1 MRIRAG
7 APLMLVGLCIGA
19 VPASVSVA
27 ASAHGPDRRQVAS
40 AAGLTHRHVR
50 SFRGLGTWVDLY
62 DSAARADPDA
72 AVAAMAA
79 HGAKTL
85 YLETSNFGAGS
96 AVVSPSIVSRFVVA
110 AHAHGMRIVAWYLPS
125 FGRPARDR
133 YRSLA
138 AIRYRT
144 AGGESFDAFAL
155 DIESTRVVDPAVRTA
170 RLIDLATGIRAAA
183 GARYSLGAIVPAPV
197 AMSDRPD
204 YWPGFPFRPL
214 RTLFDVFLPM
224 DYFTYHFTTARQA
237 HRYTAGNI
245 EALRVSTADASLP
258 IHVIGG
264 VADHASVREVRAF
277 VHAGREF
284 GALGASLYD
293 DATTTA
299 GQWAELASVPF
310 NPIQRPALPL
320 QPPVDISLG
329 NIPGGDRSHPRE
341 LFYRTPGLA
350 GSYVLRYRGFDLQ
363 PGEVQLWVNWT
374 YVRTLRPTTAGAWS
388 GVRKPPIPAG
398 LLRTRHANYVQF
410 LAAGSYPA
418 WSVWGMRGVSLARVS

>member
-1 MRIRAG
+1 MRVRL
-7 APLMLVGLCIGA
+7 APLLLVGLLTGLI
-19 VPASVSVA
+19 PASGSVA
-27 ASAHGPDRRQVAS
+27 AVAHGSDRVQFAP
-40 AAGLTHRHVR
+40 AGSTHRHIR

-62 DSAARADPDA
+62 DSSARADPEA
-72 AVAAMAA
+72 AVAEMKA
-79 HGAKTL
+79 HGVRTL

-110 AHAHGMRIVAWYLPS
+110 AHANGMRIVAWYLPS

-138 AIRYRT
+138 AIRFRT

-170 RLIDLATGIRAAA
+170 RLIDLATAIRTAA
-183 GARYSLGAIVPAPV
+183 GTRYSLGAIVPAPV
-197 AMSDRPD
+197 AMSQRRD
-204 YWPGFPFRPL
+204 YWPGFPFKALRP
-214 RTLFDVFLPM
+214 LFDVFLPM
-224 DYFTYHFTTARQA
+224 DYFTYHFTTAGQA

-245 EALRVSTADASLP
+245 ELLRASTGDASLP

-264 VADHASVREVRAF
+264 VADVANVREVRAF
-277 VHAGREF
+277 VHAERER

-310 NPIQRPALPL
+310 NPIQRPAMPL
-320 QPPVDISLG
+320 QLPFDMPLG
-329 NIPGGDRSHPRE
+329 NIPGGDRSHPKE
-341 LFYRTPGLA
+341 LFYRTSGLT
-350 GSYVLRYRGFDLQ
+350 GSYALRYRGFDLQ
-363 PGEVQLWVNWT
+363 SGEVQLWVNWT

-388 GVRKPPIPAG
+388 GVRRPSIPPG
-398 LLRTRHANYVQF
+398 LLHTRHANYVQF
-410 LAAGSYPA
+410 LAAGGYPA
-418 WSVWGMRGVSLARVS
+418 WSVWGVRGVSLTRVS

>member
-1 MRIRAG
+1 MRIRVG
-7 APLMLVGLCIGA
+7 ATLLLAVLCIGA
-19 VPASVSVA
+19 VPDSASVASVGHR
-27 ASAHGPDRRQVAS
+27 SDRLQIAP
-40 AAGLTHRHVR
+40 ADGLMHRHVR
-50 SFRGLGTWVDLY
+50 SFRGLGAWVDLY
-62 DSAARADPDA
+62 DSSERADPEA

-79 HGAKTL
+79 RGVRTL
-85 YLETSNFGAGS
+85 YLETSNFGADS

-110 AHAHGMRIVAWYLPS
+110 AHANGMRIVAWYLPS

-138 AIRYRT
+138 AIRFRT
-144 AGGESFDAFAL
+144 TGGESFDAFAL
-155 DIESTRVVDPAVRTA
+155 DIESTRVVDLAVRTA

-197 AMSDRPD
+197 AMRERPD
-204 YWPGFPFRPL
+204 YWPGFPFRSL
-214 RTLFDVFLPM
+214 GTLFDVFLPM
-224 DYFTYHFTTARQA
+224 DYFTYHVTTAGQA

-245 EALRVSTADASLP
+245 ELLRASTADASLP

-264 VADHASVREVRAF
+264 LAGDASVGEVTAL
-277 VHAGREF
+277 VHAERER

-299 GQWAELASVPF
+299 AQWAELASVPF

-320 QPPVDISLG
+320 QLPVDISLG

-341 LFYRTPGLA
+341 LFYRTAGLT
-350 GSYVLRYRGFDLQ
+350 GSYALRYRGFDLQ
-363 PGEVQLWVNWT
+363 SGEVQLWVNWT
-374 YVRTLRPTTAGAWS
+374 YVRTLRPTTAVAWS
-388 GVRKPPIPAG
+388 GVRRPPIPAG
-398 LLRTRHANYVQF
+398 LLHTGRANYIQF

-418 WSVWGMRGVSLARVS
+418 WSVWGVRGVSLARVS